1 MKLLS
6 SDFFREESQFVSVEA
21 RAPQPLFPLHEHDFH
36 EIVIVASG
44 NGWHV
49 LNDEPPFPSCAEIF
63 YLQTGDRHS
72 FEEVHDLYLTNV
84 LYRQNGGALH
94 PERIWPY
101 LQPTDGALGEHFSH
115 AFTKLTGVSPNRY
128 RELAQRTAQLSR
140 RAASR
145 RS

>member
-21 RAPQPLFPLHEHDFH
+21 RAPQPLFPLHDHDFH

-49 LNDEPPFPSCAEIF
+49 LNDEPHFLSCAEIF

-72 FEEVHDLYLTNV
+72 FEEVHDLYLTNI

-94 PERIWPY
+94 PERIRPY
-101 LQPTDGALGEHFSH
+101 LQPTDGALGEH
-115 AFTKLTGVSPNRY
+115 RY
-128 RELAQRTAQLSR
+128 WQISEESFPG
-140 RAASR
+140 
-145 RS
+145 